1 MWAGVIVQQACCNSL
16 LEGNKVS
23 GSAQGV
29 VSGGRNTVIRNN
41 EVYCDLPFE
50 TNYYYAHAKRGGTS
64 GVGLFEGY
72 AGGSVIENNVITG
85 ARTGILII
93 DGYEQNNIFIE
104 GDIVIR
110 GNRTHE
116 CLNGFFLYKNKYNRD
131 LNRLNILLEENSFIR
146 DSGTTARIGGH
157 DSSSYGIRLF
167 PRTCG
172 VTLRGNAVS
181 GCKYGMF
188 VSSPAEEIVVEGMSF
203 RIQLTEFHVNATSIH
218 KLGFSLKTI
227 RLSMLKLRKKSG
239 DGNK

>member
-1 MWAGVIVQQACCNSL
+1 MFHNHLKFI
-16 LEGNKVS
+16 
-23 GSAQGV
+23 
-29 VSGGRNTVIRNN
+29 I
-41 EVYCDLPFE
+41 
-50 TNYYYAHAKRGGTS
+50 
-64 GVGLFEGY
+64 
-72 AGGSVIENNVITG
+72 VITG

-116 CLNGFFLYKNKYNRD
+116 CLNGFFLYKNKYNRN